1 MGGCGEIQPR
11 YNSWLVRKEL
21 FRVERTAYSTSF
33 ILILQKTNIM
43 KASNRLIEKIK
54 EFEGYKSKAYRC
66 PAGVWTCG
74 YGHTRKVTSHTSC
87 TPAKAE
93 EWLLDDLKPIEIF
106 LSASPHF
113 TKTQG
118 RFDACVD
125 FCFNLGI
132 ATFRKSTLYRLILQ
146 SATDEAILNQFSRWI
161 YANGKPLEGLKKRR
175 AFECQCW
182 QE

>member
-1 MGGCGEIQPR
+1 MQEAIKKVWSLLIPAMETEADSGAWSIMPAAVGFLLLID
-11 YNSWLVRKEL
+11 EL
-21 FRVERTAYSTSF
+21 TPHHILDPTSLRACARTCRRR
-33 ILILQKTNIM
+33 LCRPLP
-43 KASNRLIEKIK
+43 KASNRLIEKNK

-74 YGHTRKVTSHTSC
+74 YGHTRKVTAHTSC

-93 EWLLDDLKPIEIF
+93 EWLFDDLMPIEIF

-125 FCFNLGI
+125 FFGSCKNL
-132 ATFRKSTLYRLILQ
+132 SLV
-146 SATDEAILNQFSRWI
+146 
-161 YANGKPLEGLKKRR
+161 
-175 AFECQCW
+175 C
-182 QE
+182 